1 MVLRPKWL
9 FIYVLQSEQNW
20 VCSKNTFSSLAVGEL
35 PLCHNTTQTV
45 ESYLIKRYL
54 VCYWKRIAAG
64 RYKSY
69 LDIFVEL
76 LHKSCIH
83 NLI

>member
-1 MVLRPKWL
+1 MFR
-9 FIYVLQSEQNW
+9 SEQNE
-20 VCSKNTFSSLAVGEL
+20 VSDRNTFSSLEVGEL
-35 PLCHNTTQTV
+35 PLCHNTTQSV
-45 ESYLIKRYL
+45 GSYLIKRYL
-54 VCYWKRIAAG
+54 VCYWKKIGAG

-69 LDIFVEL
+69 LDISIEL